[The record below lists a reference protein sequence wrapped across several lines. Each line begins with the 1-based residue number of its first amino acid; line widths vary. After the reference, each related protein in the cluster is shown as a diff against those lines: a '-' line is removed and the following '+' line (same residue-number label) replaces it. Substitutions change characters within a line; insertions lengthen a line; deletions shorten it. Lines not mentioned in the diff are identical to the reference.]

1 MDALIF
7 GLQIASFA
15 VLVFLAVI
23 MTMASFL
30 KQLMPNHRSEQGWD
44 FLATLLLIGI
54 GWGLAAMAFA
64 FYWGV
69 PVG

>member
-15 VLVFLAVI
+15 VLAFLALLV
-23 MTMASFL
+23 TLTSLF
-30 KQLMPNHRSEQGWD
+30 KQLHPKHPSEEGWD
-44 FLATLLLIGI
+44 FLATLLLIGTS
-54 GWGLAAMAFA
+54 WGLAALVFA
-64 FYWGV
+64 LYWGV